1 MTDTNPLGEK
11 QEKHEPTQPLDTPAV
26 PTSTKNESELVIP
39 KKSKNPVA
47 VSIGIIVTIL
57 VLLGAGVVG
66 GMALQGT
73 FNKPTSSVSLNPTVD
88 GNTTITQEE
97 SSIAN
102 VAEKVSPSVVSI
114 VATTQSQYY
123 YNTSGGSAAGT
134 GIIVSKDGYVLTNNH
149 VVEGTSNISI
159 IDSEGNKYTHVTV
172 VGRDPLNDV
181 AFLKIKADTEFKPAE
196 LGNSSTLRTGQ
207 QVVAIGNAL
216 GQYSNSV
223 TSGIVSGTG
232 RPITAASEN
241 GSTENLTDLIQ
252 TDASIN
258 PGNSGGPL
266 VNMAGQVIGIN
277 TAIVEDANG
286 IGFAIPIN
294 ATKGILAGV
303 LETGKV
309 TRAYLGINYVTI
321 TPDIAEQYNLGVK
334 QGAYIF
340 AAGNTNPVEPNSP
353 ADKAGLQK
361 GDIITKIG
369 DITLGQSGGLSS
381 VTGQYRPGD
390 TVQVTYIRGNETKT
404 TDVTFTAYS
413 E

>member
-1 MTDTNPLGEK
+1 MTDTNPLDVK
-11 QEKHEPTQPLDTPAV
+11 QEKHEPAQPLDTPAV

-159 IDSEGNKYTHVTV
+159 FVSEGN
-172 VGRDPLNDV
+172 
-181 AFLKIKADTEFKPAE
+181 
-196 LGNSSTLRTGQ
+196 
-207 QVVAIGNAL
+207 
-216 GQYSNSV
+216 
-223 TSGIVSGTG
+223 
-232 RPITAASEN
+232 
-241 GSTENLTDLIQ
+241 
-252 TDASIN
+252 
-258 PGNSGGPL
+258 
-266 VNMAGQVIGIN
+266 
-277 TAIVEDANG
+277 
-286 IGFAIPIN
+286 
-294 ATKGILAGV
+294 
-303 LETGKV
+303 
-309 TRAYLGINYVTI
+309 
-321 TPDIAEQYNLGVK
+321 
-334 QGAYIF
+334 
-340 AAGNTNPVEPNSP
+340 
-353 ADKAGLQK
+353 
-361 GDIITKIG
+361 
-369 DITLGQSGGLSS
+369 
-381 VTGQYRPGD
+381 
-390 TVQVTYIRGNETKT
+390 
-404 TDVTFTAYS
+404 
-413 E
+413 